1 MAGTSSDYSFS
12 LTTFSPSGKLVQIE
26 HALAAVAA
34 GATALAI
41 RAVDGVV
48 IAAEKKI
55 PGPLLDDSSIQ
66 KVIRISSSVGVVYAG
81 IAPDSRVLVN
91 AGRKAAVA
99 YEQQYGEP
107 MPTRLVA
114 RRLAEVMQEYTQSGG
129 VRPFGISLLVCGF
142 DDAGPQLFQ
151 VDPSGSFWAWK
162 ATAIGKAQLN
172 AKTFLEKRYKND
184 IHTEDAIFT
193 VLLALKEVYDG
204 PVTNKNIELGLAT
217 EKDGVSQFKKFTPE
231 ELEQYLTQ
239 IE

>member
-1 MAGTSSDYSFS
+1 MDDSAFSFS

-26 HALAAVAA
+26 HALAAVS
-34 GATALAI
+34 GGSTSMGI
-41 RAVDGVV
+41 RAVDGTV

-55 PGPLLDDSSIQ
+55 PGPLLDEESIQ
-66 KVIRISSSVGVVYAG
+66 KVVRISTTVGLVYSG
-81 IAPDSRVLVN
+81 LAPDSRVLIN

-99 YEQQYGEP
+99 YEQKYGEA

-129 VRPFGISLLVCGF
+129 VRPFGVSLLVCGY

-162 ATAIGKAQLN
+162 ATAIGKSQLN
-172 AKTFLEKRYKND
+172 GKTFLEKRYKPT
-184 IHTEDAIFT
+184 IQIEDAIFT

-204 PVTNKNIELGLAT
+204 PVTNKNIEVGIVM
-217 EKDGVSQFKKFTPE
+217 EQNGKIQFNKLTPE
-231 ELEQYLTQ
+231 QLSEYLAQ